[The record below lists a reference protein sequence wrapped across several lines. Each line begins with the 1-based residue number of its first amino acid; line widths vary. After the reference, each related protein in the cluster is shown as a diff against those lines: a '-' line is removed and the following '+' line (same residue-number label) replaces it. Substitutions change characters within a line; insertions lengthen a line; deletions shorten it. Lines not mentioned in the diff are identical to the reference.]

1 MATFSSQPPRCQADV
16 SASAPAAQVD
26 RVSHREPAPYSHHPF
41 SYPSSISAV
50 SLARWEL
57 VGACLR
63 TTSSAPFMAVVYGAI
78 GGLAGRTVTLSH
90 PSTPSLSSSLSTS
103 LSTPTPASAQ
113 KCYNIHRRPNADLRG
128 RTRITPLPP
137 LNPLLGLLAA
147 ATSSPAQPSAAPSS
161 PSFSTSPPPPL
172 PLPPPPP
179 PPLPPP
185 SSAPCPLSDITNAP
199 RRQRRHD
206 TPLKRKRELA
216 EAAAALDAAV
226 HFSLSFALIL
236 LSCPHFS
243 PSSLLIPFF
252 YHLPPVVRRPHSAV
266 SCSSAWE
273 APATWMQRKVSASC
287 RAGASSR
294 PCHLPPV
301 IHCFKHG
308 ITLRSDRTYS
318 CLRSLR
324 HVGIGNSHH
333 SLLLG
338 RSRMLALHHATNK
351 SIECTAEC
359 WRAILVLRRPPS
371 VFYSDDF

>member
-1 MATFSSQPPRCQADV
+1 MPQIRCPVLGCGKRKDEWGGRK
-16 SASAPAAQVD
+16 D
-26 RVSHREPAPYSHHPF
+26 G
-41 SYPSSISAV
+41 YP
-50 SLARWEL
+50 L
-57 VGACLR
+57 
-63 TTSSAPFMAVVYGAI
+63 
-78 GGLAGRTVTLSH
+78 
-90 PSTPSLSSSLSTS
+90 PSLDAFTLLLSPSVTID
-103 LSTPTPASAQ
+103 TNTRICTN
-113 KCYNIHRRPNADLRG
+113 CYNIHRRPNADLRG

-161 PSFSTSPPPPL
+161 PSFSTPPPPPL

-243 PSSLLIPFF
+243 SSSLLIPFF

-324 HVGIGNSHH
+324 HVGIGHSHQ

-338 RSRMLALHHATNK
+338 RSRIVT
-351 SIECTAEC
+351 
-359 WRAILVLRRPPS
+359 RRELYSGPIGLC
-371 VFYSDDF
+371 VFACDLSACFRGVGQVRPARLLITLTQR

>member
-1 MATFSSQPPRCQADV
+1 MQGTKPPHCPV
-16 SASAPAAQVD
+16 SGCGVRSD
-26 RVSHREPAPYSHHPF
+26 RWTGKKDG
-41 SYPSSISAV
+41 YP
-50 SLARWEL
+50 L
-57 VGACLR
+57 
-63 TTSSAPFMAVVYGAI
+63 
-78 GGLAGRTVTLSH
+78 
-90 PSTPSLSSSLSTS
+90 PSLDAFTLLLSPNVTID
-103 LSTPTPASAQ
+103 TNTRICK

-161 PSFSTSPPPPL
+161 PSFSASPPPPL
-172 PLPPPPP
+172 PVPPPPP

-199 RRQRRHD
+199 RTQRRHD

-243 PSSLLIPFF
+243 PSSSLIPLF

-301 IHCFKHG
+301 IHCFKDG

-324 HVGIGNSHH
+324 HVGIGNSHQ

-338 RSRMLALHHATNK
+338 RSRVRVVPVVQCSRPLAAPSNRTAQVVALITCYAMHLSHSRDSTHNA
-351 SIECTAEC
+351 CTTTAVTSTHLC
-359 WRAILVLRRPPS
+359 DALRWRHC
-371 VFYSDDF
+371 

>member
-1 MATFSSQPPRCQADV
+1 MPQIRCPVLGCGKRKDEWGGRK
-16 SASAPAAQVD
+16 D
-26 RVSHREPAPYSHHPF
+26 G
-41 SYPSSISAV
+41 YP
-50 SLARWEL
+50 L
-57 VGACLR
+57 
-63 TTSSAPFMAVVYGAI
+63 
-78 GGLAGRTVTLSH
+78 
-90 PSTPSLSSSLSTS
+90 PSLDAFTLLLSPNVTID
-103 LSTPTPASAQ
+103 TNTRICTN
-113 KCYNIHRRPNADLRG
+113 CYNIHRRPNADLRG

-308 ITLRSDRTYS
+308 ITLRSDRTYF
-318 CLRSLR
+318 CLRSLG
-324 HVGIGNSHH
+324 HVGIGHSHQ

-338 RSRMLALHHATNK
+338 RSRTPLRSRNTTRRGIVRDRSCSAALLLCSPASSAHAASQGSPRVPLPTSFHRRGSPRVIDSPLK
-351 SIECTAEC
+351 TSHCS
-359 WRAILVLRRPPS
+359 LVPPLRGSTPC
-371 VFYSDDF
+371 

>member
-1 MATFSSQPPRCQADV
+1 M
-16 SASAPAAQVD
+16 SAHNKQCPLHGCGVW
-26 RVSHREPAPYSHHPF
+26 SHRWTDKKSG
-41 SYPSSISAV
+41 YP
-50 SLARWEL
+50 L
-57 VGACLR
+57 
-63 TTSSAPFMAVVYGAI
+63 
-78 GGLAGRTVTLSH
+78 
-90 PSTPSLSSSLSTS
+90 PSLDTFALLLAPNVTID
-103 LSTPTPASAQ
+103 TNTRICTN
-113 KCYNIHRRPNADLRG
+113 CYNIHRRPNADLRG

-243 PSSLLIPFF
+243 PSSLLIPYSFPSSTICRLSSVV
-252 YHLPPVVRRPHSAV
+252 HTPLCPAALPGRHQRHGCRGRSAL
-266 SCSSAWE
+266 A
-273 APATWMQRKVSASC
+273 C

-324 HVGIGNSHH
+324 HVGIGHSHQ

-338 RSRMLALHHATNK
+338 RSRTGL
-351 SIECTAEC
+351 
-359 WRAILVLRRPPS
+359 RPPS
-371 VFYSDDF
+371 SRVLVGRLAPQWMWPIGGNRHFSPKGALSQSQSQL